1 MSPWWLMIP
10 ILSALI
16 GWLTVQWGVKLF
28 LGRVLP
34 RQRAQWTA
42 QLAKAVSAEFFN
54 QPLRQPFDELR
65 VTAIQDDNSGS
76 FLEQKV
82 ANPESFEKLRPQLEV
97 HIDDFMRQGL
107 PKAFPIISTF
117 IGERTIG
124 QLKEIFMKELETIFP
139 QVMKG
144 YVKNLQQDLNLEQ
157 MVVDKVNAIPTEKM
171 QAAAYRA
178 IGGHVNKA
186 ALLAGLFGL
195 LVGIIELFIVL
206 FTTGIL

>member
-1 MSPWWLMIP
+1 
-10 ILSALI
+10 
-16 GWLTVQWGVKLF
+16 
-28 LGRVLP
+28 VLP

-42 QLAKAVSAEFFN
+42 QLAKIVST
-54 QPLRQPFDELR
+54 ELFSSD
-65 VTAIQDDNSGS
+65 I
-76 FLEQKV
+76 LEQKV
-82 ANPESFEKLRPQLEV
+82 ANPESFEKLRPQLEI
-97 HIDDFMRQGL
+97 HIDDFMRVGL

-139 QVMKG
+139 QVMQG

-157 MVVDKVNAIPTEKM
+157 LVIDKVNVIPTERI
-171 QAAAYRA
+171 QAAAYQA
-178 IGGHVNKA
+178 IGRQVNKA

-206 FTTGIL
+206 FTTGVL

>member
-1 MSPWWLMIP
+1 MIP
-10 ILSALI
+10 ILSALT

-42 QLAKAVSAEFFN
+42 QLAKIVST
-54 QPLRQPFDELR
+54 ELFSSD
-65 VTAIQDDNSGS
+65 I
-76 FLEQKV
+76 LEQKV
-82 ANPESFEKLRPQLEV
+82 ANPESFEKLRPQLEI

-107 PKAFPIISTF
+107 PKAFPIISSF

-139 QVMKG
+139 QVMQG

-157 MVVDKVNAIPTEKM
+157 MVVDKVNAIPTARI
-171 QAAAYRA
+171 QAAAYQA
-178 IGGHVNKA
+178 IGSPVNKA

-206 FTTGIL
+206 STTGVL

>member
-1 MSPWWLMIP
+1 MIP
-10 ILSALI
+10 ILTALT
-16 GWLTVQWGVKLF
+16 GWLTMQWGVKLF

-42 QLAKAVSAEFFN
+42 QLAKVVSAELFSS
-54 QPLRQPFDELR
+54 D
-65 VTAIQDDNSGS
+65 I
-76 FLEQKV
+76 LEQKV

-97 HIDDFMRQGL
+97 HIDDFMRKGL
-107 PKAFPIISTF
+107 PKAFPVISTF

-144 YVKNLQQDLNLEQ
+144 YVQNLQQDLNLEQ
-157 MVVDKVNAIPTEKM
+157 MVIDKVNAIPTERI

-178 IGGHVNKA
+178 IGGPVNKA

-195 LVGIIELFIVL
+195 FVGVIELFIVL
-206 FTTGIL
+206 LTTGVL